1 LTPRLLGL
9 ARPSVAAD
17 SDWDR
22 DAQRLVAP
30 DIEKAVKDK
39 NKKELVNFY
48 SKTTSKLIH
57 LTFINTII
65 RIGAKKYEN
74 E

>member
-17 SDWDR
+17 SDWDK
-22 DAQRLVAP
+22 DAQCLVAP

-39 NKKELVNFY
+39 NKKELVNFLLENY
-48 SKTTSKLIH
+48 FK
-57 LTFINTII
+57 INTFDIY
-65 RIGAKKYEN
+65 KYDN
-74 E
+74 